1 MRNTTLLIAFLTM
14 IAINTS
20 YGQEYYP
27 LPEENAYWS
36 VMECNPV
43 CLGIIYHVN
52 GDTTINGTNYKKI
65 YRYMA
70 GESNYDTIAA
80 LHCLMR
86 QNVEEKKIWFI
97 RHYLGEST
105 EKLGYDL
112 SVNVGES
119 VSLPAFE
126 PDGYYSDSIFTLYSI
141 DSVDISMLGELSGY
155 RKRYTFES
163 NGYSLYYTEGIYD
176 QRSTFPT
183 NSYLGPLLY
192 SETICLEVNGVWWLA
207 PTYYNPP
214 YDIHCGFYLTSID
227 EIEGEEFAAI
237 YPNPTS
243 EYLMFETPGSLQATG
258 IIHIYNILGEN
269 LIELEIPATE
279 KLIRVDTKSF
289 KDGLYLL
296 NFHSSNLSFSTKFIV
311 KH

>member
-14 IAINTS
+14 VGINTS

-36 VMECNPV
+36 VMECDPG
-43 CLGIIYHVN
+43 CYAIIYHVN
-52 GDTTINGTNYKKI
+52 GDTLLNGTMYKKI
-65 YRYMA
+65 YKYMA
-70 GESNYDTIAA
+70 GQSIYDTVAT
-80 LHCLMR
+80 LHCFMR
-86 QNVEEKKIWFI
+86 QNVEEKRIWFI
-97 RHYLGEST
+97 RHYLGEIA

-119 VSLPAFE
+119 VSLPAFD
-126 PDGYYSDSIFTLYSI
+126 PGGYYADSLFTLYSI
-141 DSVDISMLGELSGY
+141 DSIDVGPMGELSGY
-155 RKRYTFES
+155 RKMYWFNS
-163 NGYSLYYTEGIYD
+163 SGYGLVYIEGIYEV
-176 QRSTFPT
+176 RSTFP
-183 NSYLGPLLY
+183 NFNPMGPPLY
-192 SETICLEVNGVWWLA
+192 SETACLEVDGVWWLA

-227 EIEGEEFAAI
+227 EIEEEEFTAI

-243 EYLMFETPGSLQATG
+243 EYLIFVTPGSLLTTG

-279 KLIRVDTKSF
+279 RLIRVDTKSF

-296 NFHSSNLSFSTKFIV
+296 NFHSGNLSFSTKFIV